1 MFPERDAN
9 SQKISET
16 VDNFVKEY
24 NKTHGYNM
32 IISKSSL
39 LYADEALNITA
50 EILEGLNAAYSQSEK

>member
-1 MFPERDAN
+1 
-9 SQKISET
+9 
-16 VDNFVKEY
+16 
-24 NKTHGYNM
+24 M